1 MATTAQQIA
10 RLEEE
15 IAQLKSGAAA
25 SGSSGA
31 TSDDALDAAASSS
44 AEDVRTGPRTSCTVR
59 VPATSANMGP
69 GFDCVGMA
77 LDMWSELTVTRVED
91 PSAPMLTITCE
102 GEGED
107 ELPRDETNL
116 VVIAVKVAF
125 EKAGLPLVPL
135 HYHCNNRIPFGRGL
149 GSSSAAVVSGLI
161 AGLALCG
168 CELKVFGEGALMRGG
183 NQIEPEELLQLA
195 AKIEGHPD
203 NVCPAIYG
211 GIQLGIQVGENQW
224 RSCRVNCPTDLQL
237 VAFISDSVG
246 KTSEL
251 RSVLSDTVS
260 RAEAVFNIGR
270 TAFLVNALNS
280 NKLYDLRWGTQD
292 ALHQPQRA
300 AAVYHHLE
308 PLIKAGLEAGKSC
321 RVVRSVCLLTFDRAF
336 GAECRRQSL
345 PTIDLQGHRHL
356 HRARTPP
363 PFSPS
368 PPALASPSPLPH
380 TRPSPPLPRTTQA
393 RTGCT
398 LAALGLRSSR

>member
-1 MATTAQQIA
+1 
-10 RLEEE
+10 
-15 IAQLKSGAAA
+15 
-25 SGSSGA
+25 
-31 TSDDALDAAASSS
+31 
-44 AEDVRTGPRTSCTVR
+44 
-59 VPATSANMGP
+59 
-69 GFDCVGMA
+69 MA

-168 CELKVFGEGALMRGG
+168 CELKVFGEGALTRGG

-300 AAVYHHLE
+300 ARLSAETARRASRRARRRRLRHAARRAELCRAAWC
-308 PLIKAGLEAGKSC
+308 AGGGRCGRVAGSAPA
-321 RVVRSVCLLTFDRAF
+321 RRAF
-336 GAECRRQSL
+336 WE
-345 PTIDLQGHRHL
+345 
-356 HRARTPP
+356 
-363 PFSPS
+363 
-368 PPALASPSPLPH
+368 
-380 TRPSPPLPRTTQA
+380 
-393 RTGCT
+393 
-398 LAALGLRSSR
+398 SR